1 MDRRLDDFH
10 HGRPLSGGKYL
21 KVMGP
26 SQYLQYLI
34 EPNVM
39 EIVFRLFSLLFATL
53 LFATLPT
60 SSRKE
65 SQRTGKKVE
74 LEKDQLG
81 HKMTR
86 IIFYVYLSYKL
97 NLQLY
102 EAG

>member
-34 EPNVM
+34 EHNVM

-53 LFATLPT
+53 LFATLTT

-81 HKMTR
+81 TKYSW
-86 IIFYVYLSYKL
+86 IIYVYLSSL
-97 NLQLY
+97 N
-102 EAG
+102 